1 MLPNAV
7 EWGYDDLWDLQG
19 SHPKIDTL
27 LFHFLIY
34 QHITSYL
41 NKLLQLLCVVVK
53 DSLVNNTNTR
63 SVLIIFIYK
72 ETEARREMLLDIA
85 N

>member
-1 MLPNAV
+1 MLPNEV

-19 SHPKIDTL
+19 SHPKNKTL
-27 LFHFLIY
+27 FFHLLIY
-34 QHITSYL
+34 QTIISYL
-41 NKLLQLLCVVVK
+41 NKLLQFLRVIVK
-53 DSLVNNTNTR
+53 DSLVHNTNSR

>member
-1 MLPNAV
+1 MLPNVV
-7 EWGYDDLWDLQG
+7 EWGYDDLSDLQE
-19 SHPKIDTL
+19 SHPKNTTL
-27 LFHFLIY
+27 CFHLLIY
-34 QHITSYL
+34 QNIISYL

-53 DSLVNNTNTR
+53 DSLVHNTNTR